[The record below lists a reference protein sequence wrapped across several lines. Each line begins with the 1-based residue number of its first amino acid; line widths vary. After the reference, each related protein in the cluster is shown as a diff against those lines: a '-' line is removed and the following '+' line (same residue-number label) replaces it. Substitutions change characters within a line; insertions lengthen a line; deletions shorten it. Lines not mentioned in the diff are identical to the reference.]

1 LREAGLVKITYI
13 AHDGKRREIDAP
25 VGLSMMKAALNEGVE
40 GIVGECGGNC
50 ACGTCRVYVGEEWQA
65 KLPPPKEGETEM
77 VDYVGDGDPRVRLSC
92 QIPVT
97 EKLDGIEVLMPESQ
111 Y

>member
-1 LREAGLVKITYI
+1 MVKITYI
-13 AHDGKRREIDAP
+13 THDGERYEIDAP
-25 VGLSMMKAALNEGVE
+25 PGMSMMKAALNAGVE

-50 ACGTCRVYVGEEWQA
+50 ACGTCRIYVPEEWRD
-65 KLPPPKEGETEM
+65 KLSPVEESEREM
-77 VDYVGDGDPRVRLSC
+77 VEYVGDENAEVRLSC

-97 EKLDGIEVLMPESQ
+97 EELEGIDVRMPDSQ

>member
-1 LREAGLVKITYI
+1 LVSITFI
-13 AHDGKRREIDAP
+13 AHDGERHEIDAP
-25 VGLSMMKAALNEGVE
+25 HGLSMMKAALNAGVE

-50 ACGTCRVYVGEEWQA
+50 ACGTCRVYVGEEWRA
-65 KLPPPKEGETEM
+65 KLPAPKPGETEM
-77 VDYVGDGDPRVRLSC
+77 VDYVGDADPAVRLSC

-97 EKLDGIEVLMPESQ
+97 DEIDGIEVTMPESQ

>member
-1 LREAGLVKITYI
+1 LVSITYV
-13 AHDGKRREIDAP
+13 AHDGTRHEIDAP
-25 VGLSMMKAALNEGVE
+25 ARESMMKAALNAGVE

-50 ACGTCRVYVGEEWQA
+50 ACATCRVYVSEEWRA
-65 KLPPPKEGETEM
+65 KLAPPRDEETEM
-77 VDYVGDGDPRVRLSC
+77 IDYVGDGDPAVRLAC

-97 EKLDGIEVLMPESQ
+97 EAIDGIEVTMPESQ